1 MFFEFY
7 VLLGGL
13 GLIAIAMLLAF
24 NLGKSVE
31 ETDQLEED
39 IKATEKSNDIENK
52 NKQLTDAELRD
63 SLRKWVRK
71 K

>member
-24 NLGKSVE
+24 KLGKSAE

-52 NKQLTDAELRD
+52 NKELTDAELRD
-63 SLRKWVRK
+63 SLRKFVRK